1 MQEGRGSAGSTE
13 RLPAQQRRAAA
24 ASAATAEGDAAS
36 HAALSQRAACS
47 AAMERGAQPG
57 AHRTAPPGQR
67 SRSGRTAV
75 RDGRRGS
82 FARPN
87 PALGSRTARPPRR
100 SRPHSGDAG
109 RGSGSRPVPSAAS
122 PEGRAP
128 PEAGPRSAAGSD
140 AARKRRRG
148 VRSVRPDPAPVPR
161 IPAPHSPAPAE
172 RAAPAS
178 APRRPRRHPGHRP
191 AHARHCRGGER
202 LRVRVRAVRG
212 GRRAERSAGPA
223 LAARWHRGRPH
234 SAAGPG
240 LSPFPA

>member
-1 MQEGRGSAGSTE
+1 MREGRGSAGSTE
-13 RLPAQQRRAAA
+13 RLPAQPRRAAA
-24 ASAATAEGDAAS
+24 ASAPTAEGDALS

-47 AAMERGAQPG
+47 AATEPG
-57 AHRTAPPGQR
+57 ARGRGSAAGAAGLRCSTGDAAAPH
-67 SRSGRTAV
+67 GRTPRSDPA
-75 RDGRRGS
+75 
-82 FARPN
+82 
-87 PALGSRTARPPRR
+87 ALGPRR
-100 SRPHSGDAG
+100 SRPRSGNAG

-128 PEAGPRSAAGSD
+128 PGAGPRSAAGTE
-140 AARKRRRG
+140 RRRG

-178 APRRPRRHPGHRP
+178 APRRPRRHPGRRP
-191 AHARHCRGGER
+191 AHARHRWGGER

-212 GRRAERSAGPA
+212 GRGGGRAERGAVPP
-223 LAARWHRGRPH
+223 LAARWRRGRPQ

-240 LSPFPA
+240 LSAFPA